1 MDYWIRIGQC
11 GIEGDDY
18 EKPWL
23 FAVITGSCFSINLLP
38 DIILLKHWE
47 VFGQTQIEEDLPLLQ
62 TKSKKNEDVSELTPR
77 EVFILAFQ
85 IAVIYYSYNV
95 LGMSAL
101 KFTSAL
107 NQTVMGSTTSMF
119 TLIIGVILKTETFT
133 IKKALCNW

>member
-1 MDYWIRIGQC
+1 M
-11 GIEGDDY
+11 
-18 EKPWL
+18 
-23 FAVITGSCFSINLLP
+23 
-38 DIILLKHWE
+38 
-47 VFGQTQIEEDLPLLQ
+47 
-62 TKSKKNEDVSELTPR
+62 
-77 EVFILAFQ
+77 AFQ

-133 IKKALCNW
+133 IKKALCVIGSCLGVFMVSFSNTSGGQGKFQPKNPVLGNTLALGAALMYGFIYLL